1 MSVSYGFGAKNF
13 GTNGWVCDIVAEYRS
28 TANGPSGC
36 PACTFAFET
45 KVIDADTYGAYCSSW
60 AFGGTTFTDYTAADF
75 WWSDD
80 TVRDGWGWADAY
92 TYVGTDGTVYDLEK
106 VLFDHITYTSSSA
119 TYNGW
124 YFRAFNF
131 PGGGIAQ
138 VTGDA
143 FRSEFEVD
151 LRGGYYYYYFYY

>member
-1 MSVSYGFGAKNF
+1 MASGRRTSTPTAGSA
-13 GTNGWVCDIVAEYRS
+13 TSSPS
-28 TANGPSGC
+28 TAAPPSGTSGR
-36 PACTFAFET
+36 PACTFAFEI

-92 TYVGTDGTVYDLEK
+92 TYVGTDGTEFDLEK
-106 VLFDHITYTSSSA
+106 VLFDHFTYTSSYA

-131 PGGGIAQ
+131 PDRGIAQ

-151 LRGGYYYYYFYY
+151 LPCGYYYYYFYY